1 MRSIIAERCI
11 KWYNITISIQVKSKT
26 RSMEKRLALFLFALL
41 LSIGTAFGQTKITG
55 TVVSQDDGDPII
67 GASVMVQGTTMG
79 TVTDIDGKFSLDVPA
94 GKKLVVSYIGMVTQ
108 TLSPKAGM
116 KVVLSNDNHTLNEVV
131 VTGMT

>member
-1 MRSIIAERCI
+1 
-11 KWYNITISIQVKSKT
+11 
-26 RSMEKRLALFLFALL
+26 MEKRLALFLFALL

-116 KVVLSNDNHTLNEVV
+116 RVVLSNSGRNWYDP
-131 VTGMT
+131 TGQEIVLWCGNKD

>member
-79 TVTDIDGKFSLDVPA
+79 TATDIDGKFSLDVPA
-94 GKKLVVSYIGMVTQ
+94 G
-108 TLSPKAGM
+108 
-116 KVVLSNDNHTLNEVV
+116 
-131 VTGMT
+131 

>member
-1 MRSIIAERCI
+1 
-11 KWYNITISIQVKSKT
+11 
-26 RSMEKRLALFLFALL
+26 MEKRLALFLFALL

-116 KVVLSNDNHTLNEVV
+116 RVVLSNDNHTRHRARTIYRGGRTILQDLKTLYIIRVQTRNS
-131 VTGMT
+131 